1 MKLLVL
7 SIVLVTAMTVSSQE
21 ISNTDLQKLEDLQLS
36 SQNLDLTDLKIQKDL
51 NQILFL
57 EKKRKTNKTL
67 AIVFTSAAAV
77 SVIGGSIILSKGN
90 NPNDSIDYADV
101 IGGVFITGGVIYGGV
116 SIPFWTASKKRKKE
130 RDSLLELY

>member
-7 SIVLVTAMTVSSQE
+7 SLFLVTAITVSSQE

-36 SQNLDLTDLKIQKDL
+36 YQNLDLTDLKIQKDL

-77 SVIGGSIILSKGN
+77 SVIGGSILLSKGN
-90 NPNDSIDYADV
+90 NPTDNIDYADV

-130 RDSLLELY
+130 RDTLLELY